1 MVKKKGRYQMK
12 KLTYPLL
19 VLVMVFLLI
28 ACQQSTP
35 TMIESPTSSNQ
46 NQLGSTVVFTQ
57 EPALQSSLTPIPT
70 STYQPTATVTR
81 AAPTPTASPVP
92 TMLPTPTVEV
102 GQPITLTTLSMSD
115 ESVGWA
121 FDTANHIVRTT
132 DSGLTWADV
141 TPVNLTAGYIGGFFL
156 NAQSAWAYDY
166 SDPLNGLAHTTDGG
180 KTWSI
185 VAKSFPFAAYASV
198 TFLNDEDGW
207 AETYE
212 MGAGQA
218 NITLYETH
226 DSGATWSQIMLS
238 TPGDRLSE
246 DLGTLHLCSICGDS
260 FYYDPVRMMITSG
273 DLASDPTGKV
283 ILFVSTDFGNT
294 WQELHLNMPSSKY
307 NDGLVNPQLPVFFNA
322 KDGYL
327 PFGIVKFSSQGS
339 HVYDVLAVYAT
350 HDGGLSWILNS
361 TVLENVK
368 NTMLGH
374 SVIDFVS
381 PMDAFVACGN
391 DLCVTQ
397 DGAQSWQKITSSLNF
412 AYAEGIEYVE
422 WFDFV
427 SPAAG
432 WAFTQ
437 DGSGYSLWGTTN
449 GGLTWLE
456 ITPQLKNGH

>member
-1 MVKKKGRYQMK
+1 MK
-12 KLTYPLL
+12 NSIYLLLGLVLIFLL
-19 VLVMVFLLI
+19 V

-35 TMIESPTSSNQ
+35 TEIVTPTPLAQNQ
-46 NQLGSTVVFTQ
+46 NGLPVTLTREPTLQ
-57 EPALQSSLTPIPT
+57 PALTPTPT
-70 STYQPTATVTR
+70 STYQPTAIVTR
-81 AAPTPTASPVP
+81 VMLTPTASLVP
-92 TMLPTPTVEV
+92 TTLLTPMVEA
-102 GQPITLTTLSMSD
+102 GQLITLTILSMAN

-121 FDTANHIVRTT
+121 IDSANHIVRTT
-132 DSGLTWADV
+132 DSGLTWTDV
-141 TPVNLTAGYIGGFFL
+141 TPINLAASNISGFFL

-166 SDPLNGLAHTTDGG
+166 YEPANGLAHTTDGG
-180 KTWSI
+180 NTWSI
-185 VAKSFPFAAYASV
+185 MAKSLPLPAYASI

-207 AETYE
+207 AETYDV
-212 MGAGQA
+212 GAGQA
-218 NITLYETH
+218 HLTLFKTQ

-307 NDGLVNPQLPVFFNA
+307 NDGLVDPQLPVFFNA

-397 DGAQSWQKITSSLNF
+397 DGAQSWQKISSSLNF